1 MGLVQFALRRPFS
14 IVVIIV
20 GVIIGAII
28 ALGQMARDVFPPL
41 GVATIYVAQPY
52 GGMDPSQMEGF
63 LTYYYEYHFLYIT
76 GIEHVESKSIQGAAL
91 IKLQFYP
98 GTDMSQAMSETV
110 SYVNRARAFMPA
122 GAVPPFVTRFDAGSV
137 PVGYLAFSSATR
149 TVGQI
154 QDLALNTIRPLFATL
169 PGVSAPP
176 PFGSGP
182 RSIVVNLDPER
193 LQAYDLSAQD
203 VVAAIASA
211 ETISPSGNIEVDG
224 LYPMVPVNS
233 IVQNVKDLENVA
245 VRTGTLPGIFVRD
258 VARVTDSTDIATSI
272 AFVNGLRTVY
282 IPVTKR
288 ADASTLSVVNL
299 VKANMAKF
307 QAALPD
313 DTTVSY
319 VFDQSPYVTGAIAG
333 LTIEGLLGAVLAGIM
348 VLLFLRDWRSAFIV
362 VLNIPISLLAAVL
375 ALWLVGQTINIMTL
389 GGLALAVGILVDM
402 STVAIENIHTHVGR
416 GESIGRAVAESGRE
430 VALPLLIAM
439 LCVVAVFLPSFGM
452 EGAARAL
459 FLPLS
464 LSVGFSMAASYLLA
478 STMVPVLAVWMH
490 PKGASAAHATPGFFR
505 RVQTSYTASLNALLS
520 ARWLVASVYLVAAA
534 AVIVVL
540 FPRLGTDIFP
550 KADASQ
556 LQLRI
561 RAPAGT
567 QLERTADYTQKML
580 KLIKDE
586 AGEANV
592 GVSLALVGVHGSA
605 YPINFIYLWNSGPQ
619 ESVLQVE
626 LKDNAHINIGALRE
640 RLRQRIAKDM
650 SELKVSFEPADI
662 VSRVMSFGAPTPIEV
677 AVSGPNLDNDRAFA
691 EKVRQK
697 LGALSSL
704 RDIQFGQQLDYP
716 SVNVA
721 LDRERAGVLGITTND
736 LTRSLSPAT
745 SSSRFTQPLYW
756 AAPNTG
762 IAYQVQ
768 VQVPQQQMTSIE
780 DVKGIPITGDKGK
793 STLLR
798 NVATVQAGTMVG
810 EYDRYN
816 MDRMVTVRAN
826 IEGTDLGSAA
836 REVENA
842 VAELGKP
849 PARVNVAIRGQ
860 VQPLTDLLTALRTGL
875 LFAVLAIFLL
885 LVANFQSIELA
896 LITISSA
903 PAAVAGATLALWLWG
918 STLNLQSF
926 MGTIMAVGV
935 AVANAILLVTFAER
949 SRLSGK
955 SSRDAALDG
964 AVSRLRPILMTSLAM
979 IAGMLPM
986 AIGFGESGGQTAPLG
1001 RAVVGGLGAAT
1012 LATLLVLPGVF
1023 ALVRAKA
1030 GRRSPSL
1037 DPDDPASTLSEAG
1050 QAS

>member
-14 IVVIIV
+14 VVVAIVAVVI
-20 GVIIGAII
+20 GAVV
-28 ALGQMARDVFPPL
+28 ALGQMSRDVFPPL
-41 GVATIYVAQPY
+41 GIPTIYVAQPY

-76 GIEHVESKSIQGAAL
+76 GIEHVESKSIQGAAI

-110 SYVNRARAFMPA
+110 SYVNRARAFMPP

-137 PVGYLAFSSATR
+137 PVGYLAFSSSTR

-193 LQAYDLSAQD
+193 LQAYDVSAQD
-203 VVAAIASA
+203 VVAAISNA
-211 ETISPSGNIEVDG
+211 ETISPSGNIEMDG

-233 IVQNVKDLENVA
+233 IVRDVKDLENVA
-245 VRTGTLPGIFVRD
+245 IKPGAFPGVFVRD
-258 VARVTDSTDIATSI
+258 IAKVTDSSDIPTSI
-272 AFVNGLRTVY
+272 ALVNGLRTVY

-288 ADASTLSVVNL
+288 ADASTISVVDL

-313 DTTVSY
+313 DVKISY
-319 VFDQSPYVTGAIAG
+319 VFDQSPFVTGAIAG
-333 LTIEGLLGAVLAGIM
+333 LAIESILGALLAGIM
-348 VLLFLRDWRSAFIV
+348 VLLFLRDWRSALIV
-362 VLNIPISLLAAVL
+362 VANIPIALLAAVL
-375 ALWLVGQTINIMTL
+375 ALWLVGQTINLMTL

-402 STVAIENIHTHVGR
+402 STVVIENIHTHSAR
-416 GESIGRAVAESGRE
+416 GESIARAVADSGRE

-452 EGAARAL
+452 QGAARAL

-464 LSVGFSMAASYLLA
+464 LAVGFSMAASYLLA
-478 STMVPVLAVWMH
+478 STIVPVLAVWTH
-490 PKGASAAHATPGFFR
+490 GKRAATAHSASRFFAK
-505 RVQTSYTASLNALLS
+505 VQSSYAASLRGLLH
-520 ARWLVASVYLVAAA
+520 ARWLVALAYPVAAA
-534 AVIVVL
+534 LVIAFV

-550 KADASQ
+550 RAEAGQ

-567 QLERTADYTQKML
+567 QLERTEDYTQKIL
-580 KLIKDE
+580 KLIKEE
-586 AGEANV
+586 ASEANV
-592 GVSLALVGVHGSA
+592 GTSLALIGVHGSA

-626 LKDNAHINIGALRE
+626 LKSDASFDIGALKE
-640 RLRQRIAKDM
+640 RVRQRMAKDM
-650 SELKVSFEPADI
+650 NEVQISFEPADI
-662 VSRVMSFGAPTPIEV
+662 VSRVMSFGASTPIEV
-677 AVSGPNLDNDRAFA
+677 AVSGPNLDADRAFA

-697 LGALSSL
+697 LNGLASL
-704 RDIQFGQQLDYP
+704 RDVQFGQPLDYP

-721 LDRERAGVLGITTND
+721 LDRERAGVLGITAND

-768 VQVPQQQMTSIE
+768 VEVPQQEMTSIE
-780 DVKGIPITGDKGK
+780 DVKGLPITGDKGK

-798 NVATVQAGTMVG
+798 NVANVQAGTMVG

-816 MDRMVTVRAN
+816 MDRMVTVTAN
-826 IEGTDLGSAA
+826 IEGTDLGTSA
-836 REVENA
+836 REVQNA
-842 VAELGKP
+842 VAELGNP
-849 PARVNVAIRGQ
+849 PARVNIAIRGQ
-860 VQPLTDLLTALRTGL
+860 VQPLTDILTALRTGL
-875 LFAVLAIFLL
+875 LFAVVAIFLL
-885 LVANFQSIELA
+885 LIANFQSIQLA
-896 LITISSA
+896 LIAIATT
-903 PAAVAGATLALWLWG
+903 PAAIAGAIVALWLWG
-918 STLNLQSF
+918 STLNLESF
-926 MGTIMAVGV
+926 MGSIMAVGV

-955 SSRDAALDG
+955 SSIDAALDG

-1001 RAVVGGLGAAT
+1001 RAVIGGLAAAT
-1012 LATLLVLPGVF
+1012 VTTLLVLPGIF
-1023 ALVRAKA
+1023 ALIRAKA
-1030 GRRSPSL
+1030 GRHSPSL
-1037 DPDDPASTLSEAG
+1037 DPDDPASELSQTA
-1050 QAS
+1050 AS